1 MAVLD
6 DVGRIQ
12 PRRDTGAV
20 SHIASGN
27 PIATVDAPLE
37 PQLWHYLSV
46 TRTKVAPPVST
57 ALSARI
63 EYTGLAQSP
72 GPGHQFFI
80 ELERY
85 VLAGDFVSGVGYGIL
100 VVLWVSCI
108 GRLWEKSQGSWATT
122 VLLCY
127 ITLLLFVETAFSIV
141 QARTVQLIYI
151 ENRNYPGGP
160 WNYFVETQ
168 NQAINVLHYA
178 TIFAGVFLCD
188 VLMLWRN
195 WIIWTAGNPN
205 RAAVYLVKLVPA
217 ITLNRIFRKEARA
230 YGTAYYTLSLGL
242 NVLLTV
248 LITVRLLTYRRSL
261 LKYLPAAHSNPY
273 LSLCSVLVESAALH
287 SAFAVAFLVS
297 YAIKAPIN
305 ALWLAVASAA
315 QPIATFLII
324 YRVADG
330 KAWTQ
335 RTVIAG
341 GNDALYP
348 LSESSPDRLANTA
361 ERTSSGGLAN
371 SRRLS

>member
-1 MAVLD
+1 MHPLSFSL
-6 DVGRIQ
+6 Q
-12 PRRDTGAV
+12 PYYG
-20 SHIASGN
+20 
-27 PIATVDAPLE
+27 PLE
-37 PQLWHYLSV
+37 D
-46 TRTKVAPPVST
+46 
-57 ALSARI
+57 
-63 EYTGLAQSP
+63 
-72 GPGHQFFI
+72 QFFI

-100 VVLWVSCI
+100 VVLWASCI

-168 NQAINVLHYA
+168 NQAINVIHYA

-195 WIIWTAGNPN
+195 WIIWSAGNPN
-205 RAAVYLVKLVPA
+205 RAAVYLVNLVPA
-217 ITLNRIFRKEARA
+217 IMLTASFGTYSNSKQARA

-261 LKYLPAAHSNPY
+261 LKYLPAAHSKPY
-273 LSLCSVLVESAALH
+273 LSLCSVLVESAALY

-335 RTVIAG
+335 KTV
-341 GNDALYP
+341 
-348 LSESSPDRLANTA
+348 TA
-361 ERTSSGGLAN
+361 ETTPSILFPSRLQTDSPTLPKEQVAEGSQTADAYHGPFPLDLPTKIERVAERKSCRCSLRRRDINEHEYRTP
-371 SRRLS
+371 